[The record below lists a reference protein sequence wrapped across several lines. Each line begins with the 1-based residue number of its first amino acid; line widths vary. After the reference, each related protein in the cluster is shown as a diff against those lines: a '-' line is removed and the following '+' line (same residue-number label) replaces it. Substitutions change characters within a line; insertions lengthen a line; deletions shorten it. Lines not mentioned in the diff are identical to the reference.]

1 MMSRHRIAVFDLDDT
16 LYHEHDYVVSAFSYI
31 ARDLSHRYALD
42 YDAMVG
48 TMMSAGNPF
57 DNLLRYIS
65 HTATPITEDVAW
77 LVDTYRNH
85 PPTLELSADAKR
97 TIEMLQAHN
106 VELAIITAGR
116 VTSQNNKIKALGLN
130 RIVKPENIIV
140 SEAVEGD
147 KLSGKPFELL
157 VAQAG
162 PDNEYTYIGDNP
174 AKDFVWPNRH
184 NWTTIALADTSGI
197 NIHRQEWDK
206 FPAINRPRHIVD
218 NLLDI
223 VPLIVKP
230 NIVN

>member
-1 MMSRHRIAVFDLDDT
+1 M
-16 LYHEHDYVVSAFSYI
+16 
-31 ARDLSHRYALD
+31 
-42 YDAMVG
+42 G
-48 TMMSAGNPF
+48 
-57 DNLLRYIS
+57 
-65 HTATPITEDVAW
+65 
-77 LVDTYRNH
+77 
-85 PPTLELSADAKR
+85 
-97 TIEMLQAHN
+97 
-106 VELAIITAGR
+106 
-116 VTSQNNKIKALGLN
+116 
-130 RIVKPENIIV
+130 
-140 SEAVEGD
+140 GD

-206 FPAINRPRHIVD
+206 FPAINRPQHIVD

-230 NIVN
+230 DIVN